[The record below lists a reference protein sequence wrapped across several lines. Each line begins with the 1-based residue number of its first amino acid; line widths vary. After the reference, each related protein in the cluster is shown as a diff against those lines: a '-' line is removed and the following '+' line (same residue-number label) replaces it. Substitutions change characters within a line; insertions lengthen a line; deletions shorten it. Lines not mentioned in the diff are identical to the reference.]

1 MSAEFETMNDKPQY
15 RIDWLESL
23 INKCEALNEFAEEYF
38 AEEYSV
44 NVEAGSPPN
53 I

>member
-1 MSAEFETMNDKPQY
+1 MSAECETMNDKPQY
-15 RIDWLESL
+15 WIDWLESP
-23 INKCEALNEFAEEYF
+23 INKCEALNEF